1 MLICE
6 SFEVINFIIKI
17 MAGKG
22 KSGKQA
28 TKSGAKKSSKIA
40 PEKFRIANVTNGAIR
55 RLARRGGV
63 KRISY
68 NVHDNVRSYISDFL
82 DKVVRDSLTF
92 AEHGKRR
99 TISALDVVYALKKN
113 GRVIYGYGV

>member
-1 MLICE
+1 
-6 SFEVINFIIKI
+6 

-22 KSGKQA
+22 KVGKQA
-28 TKSGAKKSSKIA
+28 TKSGAKKHVKGA
-40 PEKFRIANVTNGAIR
+40 AQKLKPGNVTNGAIR

-63 KRISY
+63 KRISF
-68 NVHDNVRSYISDFL
+68 NVHDNVRSYINDFL

-92 AEHGKRR
+92 CEHSKRR